1 MNTLKTTVLLALL
14 TALFMGIGLLLGGE
28 GGMVIAL
35 IFSVGLNFSMYWF
48 SDKLILKAYRAE
60 ELSEEEAP
68 EIHRVVSNLAEK
80 ASIPK
85 PQVYMIP
92 DKMPNAFATGRN
104 PRHAAVAVT
113 KGLTQ
118 ILDSNELEAVLAHEI
133 SHVINRDT
141 LISVIAASL
150 AGAISMLAVMA
161 RWGAIFGGRRRR
173 GGNIFV
179 VLALSIIAPL
189 AAAVIQMAISRGRE
203 YKADRGA
210 GELTGRPMAL
220 ASALKK
226 LEAQN
231 HREAQQPTQQATAH
245 MFIVNP
251 FSSSGRQRA
260 PRQRSSSNLFS
271 THPPVQKRVE
281 ELEKMARGL

>member
-14 TALFMGIGLLLGGE
+14 TALFMGIGLLLGGQN
-28 GGMVIAL
+28 GMVVAL

-48 SDKLILKAYRAE
+48 SDKLILKTYRAE
-60 ELSEEEAP
+60 ELSQEEAP
-68 EIHRVVSNLAEK
+68 EIHRIVSNLAEK
-80 ASIPK
+80 ANIPK
-85 PQVYMIP
+85 PKVYMIP
-92 DKMPNAFATGRN
+92 QEMPNAFATGRN
-104 PRHAAVAVT
+104 PQHAAIAVT

-118 ILDSNELEAVLAHEI
+118 ILDNNEIEAVLAHEI

-161 RWGAIFGGRRRR
+161 RWGALLGGRRRR

-189 AAAVIQMAISRGRE
+189 AAAVIQMAISRSRE
-203 YKADRGA
+203 YKADRAA
-210 GELTGRPMAL
+210 GKLTGRPQAL

-231 HREAQQPTQQATAH
+231 HRESEKPAQQATAH

-251 FSSSGRQRA
+251 FSGRGQQSQRRRSHSS
-260 PRQRSSSNLFS
+260 LFS
-271 THPPVQKRVE
+271 THPPVQKRVN
-281 ELEKMARGL
+281 ELQKMARGL